1 LRLPAPRSDDER
13 DEAAWGV
20 AVTRVGMLGDGA
32 TAAADVVR
40 DAGGEAV
47 VGDEVLDSDADADV
61 VAALGEDALL
71 DALAT
76 AAGAPVLPVS
86 AGSEYGGVTR
96 DDLPD
101 ALAALATDDYEVD
114 DRPTLAVGVGETRVR
129 ALADV
134 MLVTDEPARIS
145 EYAVTTQGRDVD
157 EVRADGVVVATPAG
171 SHGYA
176 ADAGGPLLSADADA
190 LAVVPVAPFRV
201 ERVEWVLDAPAS
213 VTVVREEADVALFVD
228 GRDYGFAAPHAP
240 VEFDWG
246 EPFPVAVVA
255 ASRGVGF
262 E

>member
-1 LRLPAPRSDDER
+1 M
-13 DEAAWGV
+13 
-20 AVTRVGMLGDGA
+20 TRVGVLGDGA

-47 VGDEVLDSDADADV
+47 VGEEALDGDADV
-61 VAALGEDALL
+61 LAALGEDALL
-71 DALAT
+71 DALS
-76 AAGAPVLPVS
+76 AASGAPVLPVGVS
-86 AGSEYGGVTR
+86 DEYGGVTR

-101 ALAALATDDYEVD
+101 ALAALAGGDYEVD
-114 DRPTLAVGVGETRVR
+114 DRPTLAVDAGGVTVR

-145 EYAVTTQGRDVD
+145 EYAVTTRGRDVD
-157 EVRADGVVVATPAG
+157 AVRADGVVVATPAG

-176 ADAGGPLLSADADA
+176 GDANGPLLSADAGA

-201 ERVEWVLDAPAS
+201 ERVQWVLDAPTT
-213 VTVVREEADVALFVD
+213 VTVVREEADVSVFVD
-228 GRDYGFAAPHAP
+228 GRDRGFAAPHEP
-240 VEFDWG
+240 VELDWG